1 MASQAQTVDAA
12 ERGVAPAADGEVE
25 RFAGPNAAYYAARF
39 QRIATKGFGGV
50 APNGAALL
58 AGPVWAA
65 ARGLW
70 TNFWAAIAVETV
82 ALIMICRSLIG
93 AGEGEEAAGAD
104 WSGALLGLLLILA
117 ARLAQALLANWSYC
131 RRYRRW
137 RVFQRERAGFS
148 PALGAAGAVLM
159 AAIYGLMV
167 YRFSAPEVAAFL
179 AKFPADKALAAAAA
193 QAIDTTV
200 DWMTVR
206 FEALFDAIVGVIRK
220 ILNLLEL
227 VFVGTPWP
235 VMAAVI
241 LIVAWRV
248 GGWRIALFTGAALAY
263 LGILGYWE
271 QSMSTLALVGAS
283 TLICVVGGTPIGIW
297 CAKSPRADAV
307 LKPILDVMQTLPSFV
322 YLVPAIAF
330 FGIGKPP
337 GVLATVIFSIP
348 PMIRLT
354 TLGIVQVP
362 AHVKEAAVAFGASPR
377 QLLLKIELPLAI
389 PSIMTGI
396 NQTIMMC
403 LSMVVIAALI
413 GAGGL
418 GDHIVRALR
427 HVEAGTGILAGV
439 AIVLCAMIL
448 DRIVQASGAKRRRR

>member
-1 MASQAQTVDAA
+1 MASQAQAGFAPDLAA
-12 ERGVAPAADGEVE
+12 APASDDAVE
-25 RFAGPNAAYYAARF
+25 RFTGANAAYYAERF
-39 QRIATKGFGGV
+39 QRIAAKGIGGV
-50 APNGAALL
+50 TPNGAAFL
-58 AGPVWAA
+58 AGPGWAA

-70 TNFWAAIAVETV
+70 SNFWVAVAIEVI
-82 ALIMICRSLIG
+82 ALIILFRGLLG
-93 AGEGEEAAGAD
+93 AGQEAEAASTD
-104 WSGALLGLLLILA
+104 WSEAFIGLLLFLG
-117 ARLAQALLANWSYC
+117 ARVAQALLANWSYYH
-131 RRYRRW
+131 RYRRW
-137 RVFQRERAGFS
+137 RVFQREAAGFS
-148 PALGAAGAVLM
+148 PGFAAAGTALM

-167 YRFSAPEVAAFL
+167 YRFSAPEVADFVAD
-179 AKFPADKALAAAAA
+179 FPADKSVAAMVS
-193 QAIDTTV
+193 QAIDDAI
-200 DWMTVR
+200 DWMTVN
-206 FEALFDAIVGVIRK
+206 FEAFFDAVVGIIRH

-248 GGWRIALFTGAALAY
+248 GSWRIAVFTAASLAY
-263 LGILGYWE
+263 LGFLGYWE
-271 QSMSTLALVGAS
+271 QSMTTLALVGAS
-283 TLICVVGGTPIGIW
+283 TLICVVAGTPIGIW
-297 CAKSPRADAV
+297 CAKSPRVDAV
-307 LKPILDVMQTLPSFV
+307 MKPILDVMQTLPSFV

-362 AHVKEAAVAFGASPR
+362 PHVKEAALAFGASPR
-377 QLLLKIELPLAI
+377 QLLVKIELPLAI
-389 PSIMTGI
+389 PSIMAGI

-427 HVEAGTGILAGV
+427 HVEAGTGILAGI

-448 DRIVQASGAKRRRR
+448 DRIIQASGARRRKR